1 MGYLAFQYSEALF
14 SLAIEEKQI
23 DQLLSDFSSFNDSLD
38 DEIYKFL
45 NHPKITKKNKK
56 EVVEQA
62 ISNSLLKNFIY
73 VLIDNSRIDLLD
85 DTLVEYKKLYDNQNK
100 VLKVTVY
107 SSKVLSDKQKQNLID
122 SLEKKNSRKVELNNV
137 VDTRIVGGLR
147 LEYEGMI
154 LDDTINNYLHSLKSN
169 LTK

>member
-14 SLAIEEKQI
+14 SLAIDELQI
-23 DQLLSDFSSFNDSLD
+23 DSLLNDFVAFNDSLD

-45 NHPKITKKNKK
+45 NHPKITKKDKK
-56 EVVEQA
+56 EVVGNA

-122 SLEKKNSRKVELNNV
+122 SLETKNSRKVELNNV
-137 VDTRIVGGLR
+137 VDTTIVGGLR
-147 LEYEGMI
+147 IEYEGMI

-169 LTK
+169 LSK

>member
-23 DQLLSDFSSFNDSLD
+23 DSLLNDFVAFNDSLD

-45 NHPKITKKNKK
+45 NHPKITKKDKK
-56 EVVEQA
+56 EVVGNA

-122 SLEKKNSRKVELNNV
+122 SLETKNSRKVELNNV
-137 VDTRIVGGLR
+137 VDTTIVGGLR
-147 LEYEGMI
+147 IEYEGMI

-169 LTK
+169 LSK